1 MPTWLPLGLAL
12 SYALMLFVVAW
23 RTELRA
29 ARGAGA
35 SGPLTYAMSLAV
47 YCTSWTFFGA
57 VGTAATNGWNY
68 LPIYL
73 GPVLVLLLG
82 NGFMRK
88 LVMAAKQ
95 DGAIS
100 IADFIS
106 SRYGK
111 DRRLAAVVT
120 LLALLSALPYIALQ
134 LKSLGMTYNEL
145 VNSAPGQSAAAPE
158 AGTVLL
164 IAGVLAL
171 FAIVFGTRRY
181 DAAGRNHGL
190 VVAVAMESVVKVAA
204 LTIAGLFAVWLLWGA
219 PAPARTAGL
228 ERLKDMFAL
237 SALSLDFPMICLLS
251 MSAILCL
258 PRQFHIAVVEATDP
272 DHIRRARWT
281 FPAYCALTA
290 AVVVPITWA
299 GLALLPSGAAPDL
312 YVIDLPLLS
321 GHTGIATLVFIGG
334 FSAATAMV
342 IVETLALATMV
353 SNDILAPLILRS
365 SAMTREHDIGRQ
377 LLIVRRLSIM
387 AIVAAAYAYYRTV
400 DSGETLAAIGLIAFA
415 AAAQFAPAV
424 VGAVVSAKCSTAAAG
439 AGLVA
444 GGLFWLYTLFLPSTL
459 GVENMKAFLDP
470 WRDWLD
476 PHALFGLAGL
486 SPITHGTIWSL
497 GSNITI
503 FLLLTYSRPLRRVVA
518 GFVATRMPPSRF
530 GFVRTVGDVRTLAAR
545 FVGHEVTNDAFSRL
559 DTRSKALDAPLNGE
573 AARCAERLIASVIGA
588 PSARVIMSSAMT
600 GASLGMADVVQ
611 LLDETSHSLQFSKDL
626 LAATLEHIDP
636 GVSVVDKDLR
646 LVAWNRRYVEIFD
659 YPPGFVRV
667 GQPVD
672 DLIRYNA
679 MRGECGPGEVDALVA
694 RRMMHMRRAQP
705 HTFERVRPGG
715 TIIKTVGGPMP
726 DGGYVMC
733 FTDVTLERRAQQALE
748 AARDELEARVTER
761 TRAFMEA
768 NRDLAREADRTRQL
782 AAELRLAQQAS
793 DAANRD
799 KTRFLAAASHDLQ
812 QPLHAARLLC
822 GALGAQVDDK
832 GQALTRKIDA
842 AIGAADR
849 LLKSLLD
856 ISRLDAGGIQ
866 PKPSA
871 WRIGELFEELE
882 AEFAPLAAERGL
894 SLRVRSRPVAVYTDR
909 VLLRSILQN
918 FLSNA
923 LRYTRAGGV
932 LLACRVRGDKVRL
945 EVWDSGPGIPEDMH
959 GAIFEEFRRL
969 PTFSRTEQG
978 AGLGLAIVQ
987 RIARLLDADL
997 GLSSRLK
1004 RGSRFWVSLPLH
1016 VQLHSSHRMTPP
1028 LAHSAELQNLQV
1040 LCVDNEPAIL
1050 EAMDSLLSA
1059 VGCRVITA
1067 SSRAAALGIVKS
1079 EVIDAALVDYRL
1091 DGGETGIEI
1100 LQQLR
1105 DAYPKAVL
1113 ALVTADPQVQ
1123 ALPLLKDL
1131 GVTVLAKPLAAEA
1144 LVALLQ
1150 AGVAQAV
1157 KTVTSRAPAP
1167 AE

>member
-1 MPTWLPLGLAL
+1 MPTWLPLALAL
-12 SYALMLFVVAW
+12 GYALMLFIVAW
-23 RTELRA
+23 RTEDRA
-29 ARGAGA
+29 ARGGGA

-57 VGTAATNGWNY
+57 VGTAATSGWNY

-73 GPVLVLLLG
+73 GPALVLLFG
-82 NGFMRK
+82 NGFMRR

-95 DGAIS
+95 DGSIS

-111 DRRLAAVVT
+111 DRRLAALVT
-120 LLALLSALPYIALQ
+120 LIALLSALPYIALQ

-145 VNSAPGQSAAAPE
+145 VYSAPGQAVTPPE

-190 VVAVAMESVVKVAA
+190 VVAVAMESVVKIAA
-204 LTIAGLFAVWLLWGA
+204 LTIAGLFAVWLLMGT
-219 PAPARTAGL
+219 PAPPRANGL
-228 ERLKDMFAL
+228 ERLQGLFAPE
-237 SALSLDFPMICLLS
+237 ALSLDFPVICLLS

-272 DHIRRARWT
+272 AHVRHARWT
-281 FPAYCALTA
+281 FPAYLALTA
-290 AVVVPITWA
+290 VVVIPITWA
-299 GLALLPSGAAPDL
+299 GLSLLPGTASPDL
-312 YVIDLPLLS
+312 YVIDLPLLDGNS
-321 GHTGIATLVFIGG
+321 AIATLIFLGG

-365 SAMTREHDIGRQ
+365 TAMTREHDIGGQ
-377 LLIVRRLSIM
+377 LLAVRRLSIM
-387 AIVAAAYAYYRTV
+387 AIVAGAYAYYRTV
-400 DSGETLAAIGLIAFA
+400 DSSETLAGIGLIAFA
-415 AAAQFAPAV
+415 AAAQFAPAL
-424 VGAVVSAKCSTAAAG
+424 VGGVLSAKRSTVAAG
-439 AGLVA
+439 AGLLT
-444 GGLFWLYTLFLPSTL
+444 GGVLWLYTLFLPSTL
-459 GVENMKAFLDP
+459 GLANIRDFLGP
-470 WRDWLD
+470 VSQWVD
-476 PHALFGLAGL
+476 PHALLGVTGL
-486 SPITHGTIWSL
+486 SPITHGTLWSL
-497 GSNITI
+497 GGNIAI
-503 FLLLTYSRPLRRVVA
+503 FILLSYSQPLR
-518 GFVATRMPPSRF
+518 GFVAGLVATRLPASRF
-530 GFVRTVGDVRTLAAR
+530 GIVRTVGDVRALSAR

-559 DTRSKALDAPLNGE
+559 DTRSRALDAPLNGE

-600 GASLGMADVVQ
+600 GSSLGMADVVQ

-636 GVSVVDKDLR
+636 GVSVVDRDLR
-646 LVAWNRRYVEIFD
+646 LVAWNRRYLEIFD

-672 DLIRYNA
+672 ELIRHNA
-679 MRGECGPGEVDALVA
+679 LRGECGAGEVEGLVA
-694 RRMMHMRRAQP
+694 RRLTHMRRAMP

-733 FTDVTLERRAQQALE
+733 FTDVTQERRAQQALE

-761 TRAFMEA
+761 TQAYMEA
-768 NRDLAREADRTRQL
+768 NRDLAREADRSRQL

-822 GALGAQVDDK
+822 GALSHQVDEK
-832 GQALTRKIDA
+832 GKVLSRKIDA

-856 ISRLDAGGIQ
+856 ISRLDAGGIEA
-866 PKPSA
+866 KPSVL
-871 WRIGELFEELE
+871 RISDLFEELE
-882 AEFAPLAAERGL
+882 AEFAPLAAEQGL
-894 SLRVRSRPVAVYTDR
+894 SLRVHSRPVSVQTDR
-909 VLLRSILQN
+909 ALLRSILQN

-923 LRYTRAGGV
+923 VRYTASGGI

-945 EVWDSGPGIPEDMH
+945 EVWDTGPGIPDDLH

-969 PTFSRTEQG
+969 PTLTKTEQG

-987 RIARLLDADL
+987 RLARLLEADL
-997 GLSSRLK
+997 GLSSRLR
-1004 RGSRFWVSLPLH
+1004 RGSHFWVSLPLH
-1016 VQLHSSHRMTPP
+1016 MQVHTSERPALPVASTAM
-1028 LAHSAELQNLQV
+1028 LQRLQV

-1050 EAMDSLLSA
+1050 EATESLLDA
-1059 VGCRVITA
+1059 IGCRAMTA
-1067 SSRAAALGIVKS
+1067 PDARSALEIIRS
-1079 EVIDAALVDYRL
+1079 ETIDAALVDYRL
-1091 DGGETGIEI
+1091 DSDTTGIEI
-1100 LQQLR
+1100 LQWIR
-1105 DAYPKAVL
+1105 DAHPQAIL
-1113 ALVTADPQVQ
+1113 ALVTADPQGQ
-1123 ALPLLKDL
+1123 AFPLLKDL
-1131 GVTVLAKPLAAEA
+1131 GVTVLAKPLAPEA

-1150 AGVAQAV
+1150 AGSAQQS
-1157 KTVTSRAPAP
+1157 TTSRVHMS